1 MRWQLARSHTLREDG
16 VLRAFIEV
24 TICGYVCTDSGFP
37 GGLPNG
43 ILIKSIRGT
52 QNIKQA
58 QNQTL
63 VNKVPFLLGFYCFIH
78 IQLSSEEEFLL
89 KSQPA
94 FAFLQFCSQLDQRQ
108 RYSPQYTMLPCTN
121 PQHAPSLTLSLSVC
135 LLPASTITTKSPASL
150 PRAYSDKPC
159 CLPVVFSNHTNPWQK
174 LSADL
179 IM

>member
-37 GGLPNG
+37 GGLPND
-43 ILIKSIRGT
+43 ILIKSIRVT

-58 QNQTL
+58 QNQIL
-63 VNKVPFLLGFYCFIH
+63 ANKVPFYWGFCNYCFIH
-78 IQLSSEEEFLL
+78 IQFSSEEEILL

-108 RYSPQYTMLPCTN
+108 CYSPQYTMLPCTN
-121 PQHAPSLTLSLSVC
+121 PQHAPLPLSLAVSS
-135 LLPASTITTKSPASL
+135 LPPLSQQSPASL
-150 PRAYSDKPC
+150 PKADSDKPC
-159 CLPVVFSNHTNPWQK
+159 CLPVVLSNHTNGWQK
-174 LSADL
+174 LSTDL
-179 IM
+179 IT